1 MSTSRSLTVSRLADG
16 RPLLRPLAI
25 SSIGETSRRAPAGR
39 GTVNGRGAAELVS
52 IDRAHRPFLKPT
64 TPDVTTMTTAEFA
77 HLPVLADEVIA
88 ETSELPAGFFADL
101 TLGGAGHAQRILDGH
116 VGLSLHGFDRDP
128 RAIDAATAALSRF
141 GERATVH
148 RARFDSAPS
157 ILRSAGVQEL
167 SGFLMDLGVSS
178 PQLDEAH
185 RGFSFRLDGPLDM
198 RMDTSQG
205 LTAADVVNTYGV
217 GELRDVLESYGD
229 ERHASRIVHAIVD
242 HRPVTT
248 TQQLA
253 EIVENAV
260 PAAVRRKATTHVA
273 TRTFQALRIEI
284 NDELSILGDTL
295 SELIDLLAP
304 DGIGLVLTYHS
315 GEDKIVKDRMRRAVS
330 GDGPPGLPVVSS
342 FEWGFRGAVTA
353 SETEI
358 ESNPRARSARFRAI
372 ARTAQ

>member
-1 MSTSRSLTVSRLADG
+1 
-16 RPLLRPLAI
+16 
-25 SSIGETSRRAPAGR
+25 
-39 GTVNGRGAAELVS
+39 
-52 IDRAHRPFLKPT
+52 
-64 TPDVTTMTTAEFA
+64 MTTAEFA

-88 ETSELPAGFFADL
+88 QTNELPAGTFADL

-116 VGLSLHGFDRDP
+116 SGLSLHGFDRDP
-128 RAIDAATAALSRF
+128 RAITAAEAALSGY

-157 ILRSAGVQEL
+157 ILRSAGVERL

-217 GELRDVLESYGD
+217 GELRDVLEAYGD

-242 HRPVTT
+242 NRPVTT

-295 SELIDLLAP
+295 SELITMLTP
-304 DGIGLVLTYHS
+304 GGVGLVLTYHS
-315 GEDKIVKDRMRRAVS
+315 GEDRIVKDRMRQAIA
-330 GDGPPGLPVVSS
+330 GDAPPGMPVATS
-342 FEWGFRGAVTA
+342 FDWSFRGAVTA
-353 SETEI
+353 SDTEI
-358 ESNPRARSARFRAI
+358 DANPRARSARFRAI
-372 ARTAQ
+372 KRTAE